1 MDPDEG
7 KIQAIFTTC
16 KQKDCASLFMAAAS
30 SVHVRVLISQQNEA
44 FIQGYGDLHSQ
55 NDSLHIIQ

>member
-1 MDPDEG
+1 
-7 KIQAIFTTC
+7 
-16 KQKDCASLFMAAAS
+16 MAAAS